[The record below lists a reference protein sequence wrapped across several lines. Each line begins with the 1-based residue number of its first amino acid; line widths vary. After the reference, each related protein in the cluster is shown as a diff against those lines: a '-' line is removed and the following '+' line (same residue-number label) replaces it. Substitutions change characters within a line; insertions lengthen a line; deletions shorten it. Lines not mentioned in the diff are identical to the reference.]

1 MPYTGEQLLPGQV
14 GHLLVLISFM
24 ASLVATYSFYRA
36 SSLQNTIEANGWQR
50 MARIAFFIEV
60 IAVTGIF
67 LVLYYIISR
76 HLFEYKYAW
85 QHSNLALPMQY
96 ILSCFWEGQE
106 GSFLLWSF
114 WHCVL
119 GIFII
124 KRKDPWEAP
133 VMTIISFMQLL
144 LASMVIGLYF
154 FDFKLG
160 SSPFVLMR
168 NEDMLS
174 PDKFPIGFNADGSLR
189 TDYLSFIRDGNGL
202 NPLLQNY
209 WMTIHPPVLFL
220 GFASTI
226 IPFSYAVAGLWKR
239 DFSGWISFVRPWA
252 LFSAGML
259 GLGIMMGAAW
269 AYESL
274 TFGGYW
280 AWDPVENA
288 SLVPWMVLVTGVH
301 TLLIYQHSG
310 QSLRSTFLFL
320 TLQFLFIVYSTF
332 LTRSGILGDTSVH
345 AFTDLGMNTQLLIFL
360 LAFAIPALVLL
371 AVRYKQIPQ
380 PRTEEH
386 FSSREFWMFVG
397 SLLLFI
403 SSIYIIAKTSLP
415 VYNKMMGTK
424 YAPPADIEYSYN
436 KVLILFSFV
445 IGILTAIGQFLKYK
459 ESPRGWL
466 VKGMVVPALISI
478 LMSLAVSIWGGIE
491 YNKYGPGYLT
501 AIHLSLWA
509 SIFAIISNAYFIVSV
524 IQYKMKHAGASVTH
538 IGFGLMLLGI
548 LISSSK
554 KEILSWNTSG
564 IQVNFGPDSQEK
576 TAENLT
582 LVKGVATDMGKY
594 MVTYLGDSAAA
605 LDPKQYFKIQFQSK
619 DSSESFV
626 LYPDAFVNYKGNQQL
641 MANPSSKHYLHKD
654 VFTYITSLPNPEKN
668 KDTATFQSHKIKPGD
683 TIFYSRGFMIL
694 DGLSRNP
701 GKSASLMQPGDSVFS
716 AQFTI
721 RSVDSSIYQ
730 ASPVLMLRNNTAI
743 PVTDTV
749 LSQSLILAFTGAGQD
764 GIEVGVKESNAV
776 LEYVTLKAYQ
786 FPGINILWLGVIV
799 MTAGF
804 FISAYYKFKRNP
816 VAVKKMTNS
825 DIRP

>member
-1 MPYTGEQLLPGQV
+1 MPYLGEQLLPGQI
-14 GHLLVLISFM
+14 GHLLALISFV
-24 ASLVATYSFYRA
+24 ASLVATYSFYK
-36 SSLQNTIEANGWQR
+36 SSLIENTLEKNSWKR
-50 MARIAFFIEV
+50 MARISFYIEV
-60 IAVTGIF
+60 ISVIGIF
-67 LVLYYIISR
+67 VVLYYIISR

-114 WHCVL
+114 WHCIIGL
-119 GIFII
+119 FII
-124 KRKDPWEAP
+124 WRRDPWEAP
-133 VMTIISFMQLL
+133 VMTVVSFMQLM
-144 LASMVIGLYF
+144 LASMVVGIYF
-154 FDFKLG
+154 FDFKMG

-168 NEDMLS
+168 NQDMLS
-174 PDKFPIGFNADGSLR
+174 PDKFPIGFNPDGSLR
-189 TDYLSFIRDGNGL
+189 SDYLSFIRDGNGL

-226 IPFSYAVAGLWKR
+226 VPFAYAIAGLWKK
-239 DFSGWISFVRPWA
+239 DFGGWISYARPWA
-252 LFSAGML
+252 LFSAGIL

-288 SLVPWMVLVTGVH
+288 SLVPWLVLVTALH
-301 TLLIYQHSG
+301 TMLIYQYSG
-310 QSLRSTFLFL
+310 HSLRSTFLFFI
-320 TLQFLFIVYSTF
+320 LQFLFIVYSTF

-345 AFTDLGMNTQLLIFL
+345 AFTDLGMNTQLFLFL
-360 LAFAIPALVLL
+360 LVFSLPSLALLI
-371 AVRYKQIPQ
+371 VRYKQIPQ
-380 PRTEEH
+380 PKTEEH

-403 SSIYIIAKTSLP
+403 ASIYIIAKTSLP
-415 VYNKMMGTK
+415 VYNKIMGTQ

-436 KVLILFSFV
+436 KVLILFSVV
-445 IGILTAIGQFLKYK
+445 IGILTAVGQFLKYK

-466 VKGMVVPALISI
+466 MKGIGIPALISFI
-478 LMSLAVSIWGGIE
+478 LSIAISIWGGVQ

-501 AIHLSLWA
+501 AIHLSLFA
-509 SIFAIISNAYFIVSV
+509 SVFTIISNAHYLITG
-524 IQYKMKHAGASVTH
+524 IKYKMKHAGASITH

-594 MVTYLGDSAAA
+594 MVTYLGDSTAP
-605 LDPKQYFKIQFQSK
+605 LDPKQYFKVHFQSK
-619 DSSESFV
+619 DSSESFM

-641 MANPSSKHYLHKD
+641 IANPSSKHYLHKD

-668 KDTATFQSHKIKPGD
+668 KDTATFKEHKIKPGD

-701 GKSASLMQPGDSVFS
+701 GDKEKFVQPGDSVFS
-716 AQFTI
+716 AQF
-721 RSVDSSIYQ
+721 SVRALDSSLYQ
-730 ASPVLMLRNNTAI
+730 ASPLLILRGNTSI
-743 PVTDTV
+743 PVADTV
-749 LSQSLILAFTGAGQD
+749 LSQSLILAFTGAGED
-764 GIEVGVKESNAV
+764 GVNVGVKESNSV

-799 MTAGF
+799 MTIGF
-804 FISAYYKFKRNP
+804 FISAYYKF
-816 VAVKKMTNS
+816 VA
-825 DIRP
+825 RRL